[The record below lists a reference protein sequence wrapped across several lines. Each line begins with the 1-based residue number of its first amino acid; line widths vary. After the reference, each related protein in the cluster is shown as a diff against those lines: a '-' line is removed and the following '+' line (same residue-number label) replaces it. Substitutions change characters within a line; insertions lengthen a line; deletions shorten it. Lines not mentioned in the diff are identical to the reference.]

1 MFECENVDKNGG
13 LLGIERSQSGK
24 IRVIHKVIHI
34 IHIKTYVFGGLLYNK
49 KRTDVLVSYDKNAN
63 MSKKLG

>member
-34 IHIKTYVFGGLLYNK
+34 IHIKQ
-49 KRTDVLVSYDKNAN
+49 
-63 MSKKLG
+63 